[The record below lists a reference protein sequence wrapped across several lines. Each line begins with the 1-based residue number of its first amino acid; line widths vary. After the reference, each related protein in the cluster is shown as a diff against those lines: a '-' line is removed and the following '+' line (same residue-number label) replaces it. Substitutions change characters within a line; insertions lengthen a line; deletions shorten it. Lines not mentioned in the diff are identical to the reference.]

1 MPEDLKRIS
10 LVIRE
15 DQHDKLHEIGV
26 NISGFIRD
34 LIDDHFSDHTI
45 ILSVSKETRDLYV
58 KIISNTGSN
67 DAMLEKYFKR
77 AMKDMLQE
85 KIQEMDDLHKNLKST

>member
-15 DQHDKLHEIGV
+15 DQHDRLHEEGV

-45 ILSVSKETRDLYV
+45 VLSVSKDTRDLYV

-67 DAMLEKYFKR
+67 DAMLEKYFKK

-85 KIQEMDDLHKNLKST
+85 KIKEMDSLHKNLKG

>member
-1 MPEDLKRIS
+1 MPDDLKRIS

-26 NISGFIRD
+26 NISGFVRD
-34 LIDDHFSDHTI
+34 LIDDHFSDHKI
-45 ILSVSKETRDLYV
+45 VLSVSKETRDLYT

-67 DAMLEKYFKR
+67 DALLEKYFKLS
-77 AMKDMLQE
+77 MKDMLRE
-85 KIQEMDDLHKNLKST
+85 KIQEMDKLHKNLND